1 MKWDKTDPAYSTYS
15 ERNRISRIRCILLLC
30 RTCSPVGLVRGGTQ
44 WMSVGNDTTKG
55 GQKDA
60 KQALRGYPRSTDA
73 VVVSVQKWCW
83 AEVETEGPG
92 GLCFEK

>member
-1 MKWDKTDPAYSTYS
+1 
-15 ERNRISRIRCILLLC
+15 
-30 RTCSPVGLVRGGTQ
+30 
-44 WMSVGNDTTKG
+44 MSVGNDTEKG